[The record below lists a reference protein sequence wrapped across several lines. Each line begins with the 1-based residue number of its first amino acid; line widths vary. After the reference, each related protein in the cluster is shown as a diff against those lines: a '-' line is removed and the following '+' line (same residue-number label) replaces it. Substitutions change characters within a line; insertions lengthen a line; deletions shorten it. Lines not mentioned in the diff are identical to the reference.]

1 MDKLKEKLARFMYGR
16 YGSDRLNIF
25 MVIVLLI
32 CAVINLFVRT
42 GYFSVLLTSWEFLL
56 LILIYFR
63 MFSRNISKRYA
74 ENQKYLEIE
83 NKVKRFFGRQKYIQ
97 EQRKD
102 FHIYTCPQCRQKIRI
117 PKGKVKISIRCPKCG
132 AEFVKKS

>member
-1 MDKLKEKLARFMYGR
+1 MNKLKEKLARFMYGR

-25 MVIVLLI
+25 MVIVLLV

-74 ENQKYLEIE
+74 ENQKYLELE
-83 NKVKRFFGRQKYIQ
+83 NKVKRFFGKQKYIQ

-102 FHIYTCPQCRQKIRI
+102 FHIYTCPQCREKIRI
-117 PKGKVKISIRCPKCG
+117 
-132 AEFVKKS
+132 